1 MRLKLGTKQ
10 EITKDLALK
19 VNKKRELISRF
30 LFKTHAANHVYCEN
44 QHVFHYAALHS
55 TAYHLLF

>member
-19 VNKKRELISRF
+19 VNKKSEIGR
-30 LFKTHAANHVYCEN
+30 AHV
-44 QHVFHYAALHS
+44 
-55 TAYHLLF
+55 

>member
-10 EITKDLALK
+10 EITKELALK

-30 LFKTHAANHVYCEN
+30 F
-44 QHVFHYAALHS
+44 VF
-55 TAYHLLF
+55 

>member
-19 VNKKRELISRF
+19 LIKSEINF
-30 LFKTHAANHVYCEN
+30 SLFVKTHAANHVYCEN

>member
-19 VNKKRELISRF
+19 VNKKKRELISRF
-30 LFKTHAANHVYCEN
+30 F
-44 QHVFHYAALHS
+44 VF
-55 TAYHLLF
+55 

>member
-19 VNKKRELISRF
+19 VNKKSFFILKRF
-30 LFKTHAANHVYCEN
+30 TLQKYL
-44 QHVFHYAALHS
+44 HY
-55 TAYHLLF
+55 